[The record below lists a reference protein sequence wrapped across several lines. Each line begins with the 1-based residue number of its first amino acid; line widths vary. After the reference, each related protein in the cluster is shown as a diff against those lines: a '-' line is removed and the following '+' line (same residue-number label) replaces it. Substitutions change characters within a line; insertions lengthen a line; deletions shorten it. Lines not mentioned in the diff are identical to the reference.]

1 VTLPRQTDGVNHS
14 RWVGLAVFCAQP
26 AQPCS
31 GAVTVLLPKSRRAR
45 AATLG
50 SGVLSAPPHKTVHV
64 RVRLTPAALTMIR
77 RHRRRLGAT
86 LVVTLPS
93 GATVERAITLK
104 I

>member
-1 VTLPRQTDGVNHS
+1 
-14 RWVGLAVFCAQP
+14 
-26 AQPCS
+26 
-31 GAVTVLLPKSRRAR
+31 
-45 AATLG
+45 
-50 SGVLSAPPHKTVHV
+50 
-64 RVRLTPAALTMIR
+64 VRLTPAALTMIR